1 MPLGHTNATCLACR
15 HTYPFMLVCSL
26 SPPPCGF
33 AQSPPRSTLQA
44 STLLL
49 SQLSLPLSAAVE
61 EVEAR
66 RGGATA
72 ALTVCSYSVLTA
84 YWRAPLRS
92 YFNCTIA
99 CTAATSWY
107 DSWRVRSRLGP
118 RPTTTCLDA
127 SPQPQRHPGSSVEER
142 PRQRCKRWS
151 REEAEKVQG
160 RAPQHADLDGWSTH
174 DHH

>member
-1 MPLGHTNATCLACR
+1 
-15 HTYPFMLVCSL
+15 MLVCSL

-33 AQSPPRSTLQA
+33 AQSPPHSTLQA

-99 CTAATSWY
+99 CTAATS
-107 DSWRVRSRLGP
+107 
-118 RPTTTCLDA
+118 
-127 SPQPQRHPGSSVEER
+127 
-142 PRQRCKRWS
+142 
-151 REEAEKVQG
+151 
-160 RAPQHADLDGWSTH
+160 
-174 DHH
+174 